1 MLLVLLAACVGTA
14 LGCTTLAW
22 LRRGSWRLPSEPVPS
37 SSYAWV
43 VPASALVCGVL
54 AWKLR
59 VLALTTAWP
68 AFAVLACAGVA
79 LAAVDLQVHR
89 LPDLLTLGG
98 LPVVA
103 GLLVLASA
111 LESDWHRMSTGLW
124 SAVVALVV
132 FAVLVLGG
140 LGLGDLKLA
149 VLLALA
155 LGWLGLFTALLG
167 IGAGFVIGGL
177 WAVVLVAR
185 GASRTARFA
194 YGPSMLVGALVAV
207 LATSAG

>member
-1 MLLVLLAACVGTA
+1 M
-14 LGCTTLAW
+14 
-22 LRRGSWRLPSEPVPS
+22 RRGSWRLASEPVPT

-43 VPASALVCGVL
+43 VPASALVCGAL

-59 VLALTTAWP
+59 ELSLGSAWP

-98 LPVVA
+98 LPVVG
-103 GLLVLASA
+103 GLLVLASTY
-111 LESDWHRMSTGLW
+111 EHDWHRMSTGLW
-124 SAVVALVV
+124 SAVVALIV

-185 GASRTARFA
+185 GASRTTRFA
-194 YGPSMLVGALVAV
+194 YGPSMLVGALAAV